1 MPRGLQATAG
11 RQHSQRS
18 YVDRKW
24 LAKAVGNRDVLIAIR
39 SVLRSIRFNPRSENW
54 SDAYAHGV

>member
-39 SVLRSIRFNPRSENW
+39 SVLRSKQTHNRFNPRS
-54 SDAYAHGV
+54 D